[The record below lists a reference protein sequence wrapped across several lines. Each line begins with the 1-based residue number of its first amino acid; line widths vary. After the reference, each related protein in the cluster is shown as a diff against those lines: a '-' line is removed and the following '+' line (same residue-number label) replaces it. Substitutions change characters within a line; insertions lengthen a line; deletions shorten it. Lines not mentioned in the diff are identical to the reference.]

1 MKWAIQYNIFL
12 KTEYSNF
19 RVPKSTWQVGAVYS
33 FFCFCRKLLINQD
46 IHIRKSKRGPP
57 AGSSFHKN
65 KRMENL
71 KMKDIKYIIA
81 DNVKLYRKK
90 QNLTQFEL
98 AEKAELSVDSIKRIE
113 HGSRT
118 MSLENFMRIADALA
132 VPLSYLM
139 YENLNEIPITERILN
154 ILNNKSGKQ
163 QEYLLHILEE
173 MSFGLDNLS

>member
-1 MKWAIQYNIFL
+1 
-12 KTEYSNF
+12 
-19 RVPKSTWQVGAVYS
+19 
-33 FFCFCRKLLINQD
+33 
-46 IHIRKSKRGPP
+46 
-57 AGSSFHKN
+57 
-65 KRMENL
+65 
-71 KMKDIKYIIA
+71 MKDIKYIIA

-90 QNLTQFEL
+90 QDLTQLAL

-113 HGSRT
+113 RGSRT

-173 MSFGLDNLS
+173 MSQGLDRLS